1 MVLSALLQK
10 YEKEKKIS
18 YYSFITERWADAL
31 AEKIKEEQR

>member
-10 YEKEKKIS
+10 YEKEKK
-18 YYSFITERWADAL
+18 YLLLFIYHGEMADAL